1 MARKNK
7 NRRRGGGGGG
17 EGGIGPGPSSTV
29 SLRVPR
35 LKEFVLGESLKR
47 PGFVSCGES
56 YDVKANYFKPSSYNE
71 NLYRYDVCIN
81 PRATSPGVSRAVMR
95 QLVTMY
101 GQSRLGGRLPA
112 YDGKTRLYTSG
123 LFPFTSESFQV
134 TLHDQEDGLA
144 GEQASQRHQS
154 TFLVM
159 IKLHATLSGGI
170 DNEEFCQAFNTVLHE
185 LSTGRYYPVGRS
197 FYSPRIGEGLK
208 NCCGFHQNIQCTQM
222 GISLNIDISYRSFIK
237 PLPVISFVA
246 QLLSRDFTDGP
257 FNFTEQLMINKAV
270 SDIKVNV
277 TLEGNMHKKYH
288 ITGLTSQVAS
298 KLFFPVDDDGT
309 KKAVVQYFKDKYGYN
324 IQLDLPCFKVGDQ
337 QSPTYLPI
345 EVCEIA
351 DGQQISNLLNVTFQH
366 PFDREKTIL
375 QIVNPYNGDPYA
387 KEFGVTFENK
397 LTIIKG
403 RVLPP
408 PMKMV
413 DGGAVNT
420 WTCINFASD
429 ITHAAAVAFC
439 DELAVMCLVSG
450 MNFRGDPVLP
460 VVNARPKYV
469 ESALKKHHKRVM
481 KILRPQGK
489 ELDLL
494 IVILPDNNGTLY
506 GDIKRICETD
516 IGLVSQC
523 CLAKHVLPMK
533 PRFLTNIALKI
544 NAKVGGRNT
553 VLVDAVERNLPRVGN
568 TPTIIFGADV
578 SHPRPGEG
586 PYSPSIAAVV
596 ASQDWPEVTKYAGSV
611 RPQAHREEIIQC
623 LFDKNDCRS
632 GCIPGGMIK
641 EHLITFMRK
650 TGHIPGRIIF
660 YRDVVSKEKL
670 NQVLEHE
677 LSAIKKACASVDP
690 IYNPQVTII
699 MVQRRHHTRLFS
711 GNYGT
716 GGTVFRSGNVL
727 PGTVVDREI
736 CHPTDFDFYL
746 CSHAGT
752 KGVSRPVR
760 YHVLWDENSFT
771 ANAIQSLT
779 NHLCYTYA
787 RSTSSVSVVPPVYYA
802 HLLASRAR
810 LYIKPGDTGELSFPE
825 IKDNVKNS
833 GMFFC

>member
-1 MARKNK
+1 MD
-7 NRRRGGGGGG
+7 
-17 EGGIGPGPSSTV
+17 
-29 SLRVPR
+29 R
-35 LKEFVLGESLKR
+35 L
-47 PGFVSCGES
+47 
-56 YDVKANYFKPSSYNE
+56 
-71 NLYRYDVCIN
+71 
-81 PRATSPGVSRAVMR
+81 
-95 QLVTMY
+95 
-101 GQSRLGGRLPA
+101 
-112 YDGKTRLYTSG
+112 
-123 LFPFTSESFQV
+123 
-134 TLHDQEDGLA
+134 
-144 GEQASQRHQS
+144 
-154 TFLVM
+154 
-159 IKLHATLSGGI
+159 IKL
-170 DNEEFCQAFNTVLHE
+170 
-185 LSTGRYYPVGRS
+185 
-197 FYSPRIGEGLK
+197 
-208 NCCGFHQNIQCTQM
+208 
-222 GISLNIDISYRSFIK
+222 
-237 PLPVISFVA
+237 
-246 QLLSRDFTDGP
+246 
-257 FNFTEQLMINKAV
+257 
-270 SDIKVNV
+270 
-277 TLEGNMHKKYH
+277 
-288 ITGLTSQVAS
+288 
-298 KLFFPVDDDGT
+298 FPVDDRGT
-309 KKAVVQYFKDKYGYN
+309 AKTAVQYFKEKDGYD
-324 IQLDLPCFKVGDQ
+324 IQLDLPCLKVGDR

-351 DGQQISNLLNVTFQH
+351 DGQQISHLLNVTFQH

-397 LTIIKG
+397 LAIIKG

-408 PMKMV
+408 PMLKFGDQGKEKVFWPKVGKWNMRSKKMV

-429 ITHAAAVAFC
+429 IMRAAAVAFC

-533 PRFLTNIALKI
+533 PRYLANIALKI

-578 SHPRPGEG
+578 SHPHPGEG

-623 LFDKNDCRS
+623 LFNKTDCKS

-641 EHLITFMRK
+641 
-650 TGHIPGRIIF
+650 
-660 YRDVVSKEKL
+660 DVVSKEKL

-699 MVQRRHHTRLFS
+699 MVQRRHHTRLFT
-711 GNYGT
+711 GNYGI
-716 GGTVFRSGNVL
+716 GSTVFRSGNVL
-727 PGTVVDREI
+727 WLIGKYAIPPTLIFTCVAMLALRE
-736 CHPTDFDFYL
+736 L
-746 CSHAGT
+746 AG
-752 KGVSRPVR
+752 
-760 YHVLWDENSFT
+760 L
-771 ANAIQSLT
+771 
-779 NHLCYTYA
+779 YA
-787 RSTSSVSVVPPVYYA
+787 RCTSSVSVVPPVYYA
-802 HLLASRAR
+802 HLLASQAR

-825 IKDNVKNS
+825 IKDSVKNS

>member
-1 MARKNK
+1 
-7 NRRRGGGGGG
+7 
-17 EGGIGPGPSSTV
+17 
-29 SLRVPR
+29 
-35 LKEFVLGESLKR
+35 
-47 PGFVSCGES
+47 
-56 YDVKANYFKPSSYNE
+56 
-71 NLYRYDVCIN
+71 
-81 PRATSPGVSRAVMR
+81 
-95 QLVTMY
+95 
-101 GQSRLGGRLPA
+101 
-112 YDGKTRLYTSG
+112 
-123 LFPFTSESFQV
+123 
-134 TLHDQEDGLA
+134 
-144 GEQASQRHQS
+144 
-154 TFLVM
+154 
-159 IKLHATLSGGI
+159 
-170 DNEEFCQAFNTVLHE
+170 
-185 LSTGRYYPVGRS
+185 
-197 FYSPRIGEGLK
+197 
-208 NCCGFHQNIQCTQM
+208 
-222 GISLNIDISYRSFIK
+222 
-237 PLPVISFVA
+237 
-246 QLLSRDFTDGP
+246 
-257 FNFTEQLMINKAV
+257 
-270 SDIKVNV
+270 
-277 TLEGNMHKKYH
+277 
-288 ITGLTSQVAS
+288 
-298 KLFFPVDDDGT
+298 
-309 KKAVVQYFKDKYGYN
+309 
-324 IQLDLPCFKVGDQ
+324 
-337 QSPTYLPI
+337 
-345 EVCEIA
+345 
-351 DGQQISNLLNVTFQH
+351 
-366 PFDREKTIL
+366 
-375 QIVNPYNGDPYA
+375 NGDPYA

-408 PMKMV
+408 PMLKFGDQGKEKVFWPKVGKWNMRSKKMV

-429 ITHAAAVAFC
+429 IMRATAVAFC

-494 IVILPDNNGTLY
+494 IVILPGNNGPLY

-516 IGLVSQC
+516 IVLVSQC

-533 PRFLTNIALKI
+533 PRYLANIALKI
-544 NAKVGGRNT
+544 NAKVCCGGRNT

-578 SHPRPGEG
+578 SHPHPREG
-586 PYSPSIAAVV
+586 PHSPSIAAIRVV

-611 RPQAHREEIIQC
+611 RPQEH
-623 LFDKNDCRS
+623 
-632 GCIPGGMIK
+632 GCMPGRMIK
-641 EHLITFMRK
+641 EHLISFMRA

-660 YRDVVSKEKL
+660 YRKL

-716 GGTVFRSGNVL
+716 GSTVFRSGNVL

-787 RSTSSVSVVPPVYYA
+787 RCTSSVSVVPPVYYA
-802 HLLASRAR
+802 HLLASRAW
-810 LYIKPGDTGELSFPE
+810 
-825 IKDNVKNS
+825 
-833 GMFFC
+833 